1 MILYEGYYLFRG
13 NQRSFTKFF
22 STKNGTFGAE
32 VAAKSG
38 SFVSFFAVLE
48 KCQRTVI
55 TDTVGLSC
63 WINNKTPH
71 ISPVLTLSLLCFILW
86 EWEYLSS
93 AWLSKK
99 YELKGEKLHLYVST
113 LQRGWRLVA
122 CSFHPVFGG
131 FKFDP
136 WVWIIKVL
144 EKAGPLAGIFKGRFA
159 LTDCMSRSRPA
170 SAVGAA
176 AAAASRLGVAPC
188 LPTSPH
194 IKSLPFSV
202 IS

>member
-1 MILYEGYYLFRG
+1 MWQLWLLSDTMKHRVHMQDTDKNNFKGHLQSIFKSRTSAFQALNIDCIYSSSSIYGKWYCMKATTCLG
-13 NQRSFTKFF
+13 ATKGVSLSFSRQKTGLSVLK
-22 STKNGTFGAE
+22 SQPK
-32 VAAKSG
+32 VAHLCR
-38 SFVSFFAVLE
+38 FFAVLE

-63 WINNKTPH
+63 WINDKTPH

-136 WVWIIKVL
+136 
-144 EKAGPLAGIFKGRFA
+144 
-159 LTDCMSRSRPA
+159 
-170 SAVGAA
+170 
-176 AAAASRLGVAPC
+176 
-188 LPTSPH
+188 
-194 IKSLPFSV
+194 
-202 IS
+202 